1 MQIYNPTKIK
11 VQQLVIQD
19 FCRLFL
25 NSNFNIHL
33 FSDERFGNASN
44 DTELNNIAAEL
55 VPSSSANVIL
65 DDDQQANPALESLS
79 SNFEI

>member
-1 MQIYNPTKIK
+1 MQIHNPTKIK

-25 NSNFNIHL
+25 NQNFNINL
-33 FSDERFGNASN
+33 FSDERVGNALN
-44 DTELNNIAAEL
+44 DTELNDIDAEL
-55 VPSSSANVIL
+55 ARSSSANVIL
-65 DDDQQANPALESLS
+65 DDDQQTNPTRESLS